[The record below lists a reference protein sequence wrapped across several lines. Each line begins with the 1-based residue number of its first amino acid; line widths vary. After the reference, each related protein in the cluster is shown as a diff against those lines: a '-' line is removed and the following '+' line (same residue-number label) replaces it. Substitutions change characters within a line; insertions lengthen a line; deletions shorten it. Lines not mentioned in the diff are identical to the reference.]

1 MGPYFIS
8 MSYGGSGSSG
18 PAKALFVNKPA
29 ARKNKAKSVFILQ
42 VIHLYVLFYKQVYYS
57 VGMAKNDS
65 NDTSWDAVAGWYDEL
80 LEESPDSFQAK
91 VILPNILRI
100 LNPGQGSTL
109 SGMKII
115 DIACGQGYF
124 SRAFS
129 GAGGSVVGVDIS
141 PELISKAKE
150 RSKNIVFHVAGADKM
165 AFAENSSFDAAVI
178 ILALQNI
185 ENFSGALKECARV
198 LKPNGR
204 LVLVLNHP
212 VFRIPQ
218 KSSWEWDDKKG
229 RQYRRIESYLKE
241 YKMEIDMTPGEKDKT
256 KKQKTISFHRP
267 LQSYFEKL
275 QSVGFVVARLEEW
288 VSHKKSQ
295 KGPRSAEEDRI
306 RKEIPMFLMLEA
318 KKI

>member
-1 MGPYFIS
+1 M
-8 MSYGGSGSSG
+8 
-18 PAKALFVNKPA
+18 
-29 ARKNKAKSVFILQ
+29 
-42 VIHLYVLFYKQVYYS
+42 YYS
-57 VGMAKNDS
+57 VNMHKNTS

-100 LNPGQGSTL
+100 LNPGQGLTL

-124 SRAFS
+124 SRAFVAA
-129 GAGGSVVGVDIS
+129 GAKVVGADIS
-141 PELISKAKE
+141 PELIEKAKE
-150 RSKNIVFHVAGADKM
+150 RSQNIEFHVAPADRLN
-165 AFAENSSFDAAVI
+165 FAENDTFDAAVI
-178 ILALQNI
+178 ILAIQNI
-185 ENFSGALKECARV
+185 ENLSGTMGEAARV
-198 LKPNGR
+198 LKPGGR
-204 LVLVLNHP
+204 LVVVLNHP
-212 VFRIPQ
+212 AFRIPQ
-218 KSSWEWDDKKG
+218 KSSWEWDAKKG

-241 YKMEIDMTPGEKDKT
+241 YKIEIDMTPGEKDKS

-275 QSVGFVVARLEEW
+275 QSAGFVVAKLEEW

-295 KGPRSAEEDRI
+295 KGPRSLEEDRI

-318 KKI
+318 KKVN